1 MFRFAILG
9 LAAFG
14 AYRLYELLQP
24 RVADAR
30 DHATDQFQHVADTA
44 RTAAD
49 DVRDDLRTAGQQ
61 LKEDL
66 APPVEEARQAA
77 RESAERVTGSSSAVS
92 SGSVPAQ
99 S

>member
-1 MFRFAILG
+1 MLRFAILG
-9 LAAFG
+9 LAGFG

-30 DHATDQFQHVADTA
+30 DHATDQFQHVAETA
-44 RTAAD
+44 RGAAD

-61 LKEDL
+61 IKEDL
-66 APPVEEARQAA
+66 VPPVEEAREAA
-77 RESAERVTGSSSAVS
+77 RESAERVTGAPSAVA
-92 SGSVPAQ
+92 SGSAPG